1 MSVSLFVQSAAE
13 SSDQNSGGSFLFT
26 LVFMGLIGAAMYFLM
41 IRPQRR
47 RMKETVALQQSIGVG
62 DEVVT
67 NAGIY
72 GFVDA
77 MDGDIVWLSI
87 DDDTTI
93 RIARS
98 ALSRKIN
105 PAQESAGGPESSSGE

>member
-1 MSVSLFVQSAAE
+1 MSPLVLIQKAT
-13 SSDQNSGGSFLFT
+13 DQADKNSGGSFLFT

-47 RMKETVALQQSIGVG
+47 RMKETVALQQAIGVG

-72 GFVDA
+72 GFVEA
-77 MDGDIVWLSI
+77 IDGEIVWLSI

-98 ALSRKIN
+98 ALTRKVN
-105 PAQESAGGPESSSGE
+105 PSDEVAGGPEATGGA